1 MCETQKV
8 DQPEHHHSANEGL
21 LTEED
26 DAGED
31 EGEQEAEHWHH
42 HSEHCL
48 NCCIDKGG
56 VELAH
61 FCLVLIESFVRDI
74 GSHQDKITTYQ

>member
-1 MCETQKV
+1 MLAKMRASRSLSTGITTLSK
-8 DQPEHHHSANEGL
+8 
-21 LTEED
+21 
-26 DAGED
+26 
-31 EGEQEAEHWHH
+31 
-42 HSEHCL
+42 HCL

-74 GSHQDKITTYQ
+74 GSHQDNITTYQ

>member
-8 DQPEHHHSANEGL
+8 DQPEHHHPANEGL

-31 EGEQEAEHWHH
+31 EGEQESEHWHH
-42 HSEHCL
+42 H
-48 NCCIDKGG
+48 I
-56 VELAH
+56 V
-61 FCLVLIESFVRDI
+61 
-74 GSHQDKITTYQ
+74 